1 MSFKRLIK
9 FEKYKTNFF
18 FNSQYVFLNK
28 NFIEIL

>member
-1 MSFKRLIK
+1 MSFKRHIK
-9 FEKYKTNFF
+9 FEKNKNNFS